1 MKKETATVTT
11 PFWRDKKVIPLL
23 LQGVFAL
30 IIILSAI
37 FLINNAISGLKQM
50 GIALGFTFLKSSASF
65 GISETL
71 IEYSPTSSYGKAFLV
86 GVLNTL
92 RVSFFGIILASI
104 IGLVI
109 GIARLSNN
117 WLVNKTAS
125 VYVEIFRNTPLLVQI
140 SIWYFAIFLPLPKI
154 EEGVNF
160 LSVYFS
166 NRGVA
171 IPWYTPTTGTLIWTS
186 LFIIG
191 VISAVIM
198 WKVMLKKQVE
208 SGVRKYPGFW
218 AIGAIV
224 ASLIVSFLIT
234 MGPPFHISLP
244 SIQGRNFIGG
254 YRMSP
259 EFLAILLGLVIYTST
274 YIGEIVRGGI
284 QSVQKG
290 QVEAAKALGL
300 KETTTMRLVIFP
312 QAIRVIIPPVTSQ
325 YLNLIKNSS
334 LAIAVGYQEV
344 VSVGET
350 ILNQTGKAVEAVTIM
365 ILVYLTFSLLTSF
378 FMNQFNKRSQIV
390 ER

>member
-1 MKKETATVTT
+1 MKKDIADVPT
-11 PFWRDKKVIPLL
+11 PFWRNKKVIPFLA
-23 LQGVFAL
+23 QGIFAV
-30 IIILSAI
+30 II
-37 FLINNAISGLKQM
+37 AISLLFLFSNALDGLRQM
-50 GIALGFTFLKSSASF
+50 GISLGFDFLKSSASF
-65 GISETL
+65 GISESL
-71 IEYSPTSSYGKAFLV
+71 IDYTPESSYGTAFLV

-92 RVSFFGIILASI
+92 RVSFFGIIIASL
-104 IGLVI
+104 IGLVV
-109 GIARLSNN
+109 GISRLSNN

-125 VYVEIFRNTPLLVQI
+125 IYVEIFRNTPLLVQI
-140 SIWYFAIFLPLPKI
+140 SIWYFAVFLPLPRI
-154 EEGVNF
+154 EESTRF
-160 LSVYFS
+160 LFSYFS
-166 NRGVA
+166 NRGSA
-171 IPWYTPTTGTLIWTS
+171 IPWFQATSGTLVWVL
-186 LFIIG
+186 LFAVG
-191 VISAVIM
+191 VIASVIV
-198 WKVMLKKQVE
+198 WKLRLKKQIE
-208 SGVRKYPGFW
+208 TGENKRPGVW
-218 AIGAIV
+218 AIGVVIL
-224 ASLIVSFLIT
+224 SLVIAFLATFQAPFNITLPTVEGRSF
-234 MGPPFHISLP
+234 MGGL
-244 SIQGRNFIGG
+244 RL
-254 YRMSP
+254 SP

-300 KETTTMRLVIFP
+300 KPSTTMRLVIFP

-350 ILNQTGKAVEAVTIM
+350 INNQTGKAIESVTIM